1 MIRNEAQR
9 RRALVDREKLATG
22 GLRESG
28 EENTEYGGGRRLEE
42 LDGELAEYEA
52 LRSGEVRTLSS
63 EGVESIGE
71 LLIKARLAR
80 GLTLA
85 ELGELLSMTEQQVGR
100 YEQESWR
107 RASLW
112 RLGEA
117 AEVLGLGVTTE
128 VRL

>member
-9 RRALVDREKLATG
+9 RRALADREKLVARG
-22 GLRESG
+22 SRGSG
-28 EENTEYGGGRRLEE
+28 EKTTEDGRGRRLDE

-63 EGVESIGE
+63 EGVKSIGE

-85 ELGELLSMTEQQVGR
+85 DLGELLSMTEQQVGR

-117 AEVLGLGVTTE
+117 ADVLGLGVTTE